1 MGILLEMSQCQEGM
15 NLKPFLS
22 SQSSSQFFLLNC
34 APDAAEEVRHDEG
47 EDDGLLEERLGRLQT
62 GDVLPANTGVVAY
75 DLAGDLR
82 TAIGH
87 LVHQFS
93 LSFS

>member
-22 SQSSSQFFLLNC
+22 SQFFLLNF
-34 APDAAEEVRHDEG
+34 APDTAEEVRHDEG

>member
-1 MGILLEMSQCQEGM
+1 MTSGLIRSYLFERDRDALAERVEVVII
-15 NLKPFLS
+15 F
-22 SQSSSQFFLLNC
+22 
-34 APDAAEEVRHDEG
+34 PDAAEEVRHDEG